1 MHDDTDAGRLIPINQ
16 PASAIDYLGN
26 SWSCEDDIAA
36 SWKFMTKQKHDLIN
50 GLRLENAS
58 WRNWAKKR
66 HNLRTISPKALNWLK
81 DSDTT
86 WLYGPLYKGAI
97 DAFDLSHYGSS
108 TEPVKVASA
117 PTTPTNGKV
126 LKPALKHKTASELFK
141 ADTLFHVQSDLR
153 LAHIIKPN
161 SKAIET
167 AIYKE
172 HKQPKLRFNDS
183 VEQCVSVNIDIISE
197 EDDDHTNRRMQ
208 HMSEDGGLVMRISEN
223 RPFRS
228 IIRIDPTKLK
238 DASSN
243 DRENERVVEFVQSDH
258 MDEDELYEEPIY
270 VGNPYTNSEIGYAQT
285 RQHAPQSG
293 SETDYVDDSEVSATA
308 EVSYTR
314 PSPPLPS
321 PEPTDTTK
329 QNESK
334 QRISS
339 PEIATAAP
347 TKAPVTA
354 TIISTS
360 VPVAATIPTPVPVA
374 AAVSASVPVV
384 ATIPASAPVVATIP
398 VSTPVAATIPTSAPV
413 PATITASAP
422 MAATI
427 PAPVSVSVSASVS
440 PSVSTPVLV
449 SVSASVSTPVSVS
462 VSASVSTRVSTPA
475 PTPVP
480 TPAPT
485 PVSIPAPTPVSI
497 PAPTPVSTPAPTPV
511 STLPSTSPSSVL
523 IPTSKPT
530 PTTKRTLRPASKSS
544 TPMSFPSPIYVPKLP
559 SKASA
564 LTPNEFV
571 LRATMRQEAIRKAT
585 ANMGY
590 QQRAVELVTNVRD
603 LVSWASSFVYNSNTF

>member
-329 QNESK
+329 QNESTSNSNNNFN
-334 QRISS
+334 IGTSS
-339 PEIATAAP
+339 SNNSDTGASSGSSLSIGAGGSNNPS
-347 TKAPVTA
+347 
-354 TIISTS
+354 ISTGSGNNSSINTSSSYYSNISAGTSNNYSISADGGNDSSTSISIS
-360 VPVAATIPTPVPVA
+360 VCISIAI
-374 AAVSASVPVV
+374 SINASIGISIGISIN
-384 ATIPASAPVVATIP
+384 ACIGI
-398 VSTPVAATIPTSAPV
+398 
-413 PATITASAP
+413 
-422 MAATI
+422 
-427 PAPVSVSVSASVS
+427 SVSI
-440 PSVSTPVLV
+440 
-449 SVSASVSTPVSVS
+449 
-462 VSASVSTRVSTPA
+462 
-475 PTPVP
+475 
-480 TPAPT
+480 
-485 PVSIPAPTPVSI
+485 SINSSI
-497 PAPTPVSTPAPTPV
+497 N
-511 STLPSTSPSSVL
+511 
-523 IPTSKPT
+523 
-530 PTTKRTLRPASKSS
+530 SS
-544 TPMSFPSPIYVPKLP
+544 TNSGTNSSTNSGINSSTNSGINSSTNSSINSSSNSSINITINITLISADPNFKANTNHKAN
-559 SKASA
+559 SKASVKVINSDVIPE
-564 LTPNEFV
+564 PNICTKITIKS
-571 LRATMRQEAIRKAT
+571 LCTHAQ
-585 ANMGY
+585 
-590 QQRAVELVTNVRD
+590 
-603 LVSWASSFVYNSNTF
+603 

>member
-26 SWSCEDDIAA
+26 SWSCEDDIAT

-86 WLYGPLYKGAI
+86 WLYGPLYKAAI

-108 TEPVKVASA
+108 TEP
-117 PTTPTNGKV
+117 V

-141 ADTLFHVQSDLR
+141 ADTLFHVQSDLK
-153 LAHIIKPN
+153 LARKIKPS

-183 VEQCVSVNIDIISE
+183 VEQCVSVDIDIISE
-197 EDDDHTNRRMQ
+197 EDDDHTNSSRRMRY
-208 HMSEDGGLVMRISEN
+208 MSEDGGLVMRISEK

-238 DASSN
+238 AASSN
-243 DRENERVVEFVQSDH
+243 DREHERVVEPVQSDH

-285 RQHAPQSG
+285 RQHVPQSG

-354 TIISTS
+354 TIVSTS

-374 AAVSASVPVV
+374 AAISASVPVV

-398 VSTPVAATIPTSAPV
+398 VSTPVAATIPASAPVPATIPASAPV

-422 MAATI
+422 VAATI

-440 PSVSTPVLV
+440 SSVSTPVLV

-462 VSASVSTRVSTPA
+462 VSASVST
-475 PTPVP
+475 
-480 TPAPT
+480 
-485 PVSIPAPTPVSI
+485 
-497 PAPTPVSTPAPTPV
+497 PVSTPAPTPV

-523 IPTSKPT
+523 IPISKPT
-530 PTTKRTLRPASKSS
+530 PTTKRTLRPASKSAS
-544 TPMSFPSPIYVPKLP
+544 TPISFPSPIYVPKLP

-571 LRATMRQEAIRKAT
+571 LRATMRQEAIRKAA